1 MGRAGG
7 RSIGV
12 IPDRNTLVFFFVFS
26 LAVGL
31 LVLYGEVSGLAL
43 YLGEFWPLLL
53 IVLAFCGLG
62 LAAQTATD
70 RRAVRPTG
78 NDDHRPLAP
87 GAANMHRIN
96 DADAD

>member
-1 MGRAGG
+1 VVVPSASKR
-7 RSIGV
+7 
-12 IPDRNTLVFFFVFS
+12 DRNTLVFFFVFS

-43 YLGEFWPLLL
+43 YLGEFWLLLL

-70 RRAVRPTG
+70 RPAVRPTG
-78 NDDHRPLAP
+78 NDARPLAP
-87 GAANMHRIN
+87 GAANMHGIN
-96 DADAD
+96 DADGD